1 LATLPRVEAHS
12 ITAKS
17 PHFFPKVNIK
27 VLKTKDPKI
36 IQKKEEKLF
45 VFYRQTLKVFFDETS
60 NEFPPKTFCLT
71 YVFSCFLRLIGIFM
85 MATYFH

>member
-1 LATLPRVEAHS
+1 MDCYEFGKKNGFLFSENELATLPRVEAHS

-36 IQKKEEKLF
+36 MQKKEEKLF
-45 VFYRQTLKVFFDETS
+45 VLFLSTNLKSFYETS
-60 NEFPPKTFCLT
+60 NEFPP
-71 YVFSCFLRLIGIFM
+71 
-85 MATYFH
+85 